1 MLLSIEL
8 RGRGLRSTSTRV
20 LVLAV
25 ALAVSSACGTA
36 EAPSV
41 RSDVDPAV
49 LQVDVEPSVLELDV
63 HGASFP
69 LASTVRVEAV
79 GGAATDVVWTS
90 SDVQVAVV
98 DAVTGLLIA
107 VSSGTA
113 VVTAASVH
121 DPTASDGVVIR
132 VSSRD
137 ASEPAPGLEPEPESD
152 SEPGGRWRP
161 GPGTS
166 WQWQLQG
173 TIDTS
178 LDVDVY
184 DIDLFDTSASLI
196 AELHADGRRVVCYF
210 SAGSY
215 EPWRPDADAFPEAV
229 KGRKMDGWDELW
241 LDVRRIELL
250 APVVEGRLDLAVAKG
265 CDAVEPDNVDGYA
278 NDTGFALSYDDQIA
292 YNMFLAAEA
301 HARGLSIAL
310 KNDVEQ
316 VADLV
321 DVFDFAV
328 NEECFSWNECEALV
342 PFVEAGKAVL
352 GVEYELGTGAF
363 CSQANAMDF
372 DFMRKN
378 LDLGVYREP
387 CR

>member
-1 MLLSIEL
+1 
-8 RGRGLRSTSTRV
+8 
-20 LVLAV
+20 
-25 ALAVSSACGTA
+25 
-36 EAPSV
+36 
-41 RSDVDPAV
+41 
-49 LQVDVEPSVLELDV
+49 
-63 HGASFP
+63 
-69 LASTVRVEAV
+69 
-79 GGAATDVVWTS
+79 
-90 SDVQVAVV
+90 
-98 DAVTGLLIA
+98 
-107 VSSGTA
+107 
-113 VVTAASVH
+113 
-121 DPTASDGVVIR
+121 
-132 VSSRD
+132 
-137 ASEPAPGLEPEPESD
+137 
-152 SEPGGRWRP
+152 
-161 GPGTS
+161 
-166 WQWQLQG
+166 
-173 TIDTS
+173 
-178 LDVDVY
+178 VY